1 MRRYASPPA
10 GENPHSVTD
19 KPRSERDTLARLWP
33 YLWAYKGRVMLALAF
48 MVGAKLANVGV
59 PLLLKELVDSLSPKL
74 GMGPGSA
81 AAMLVLPLEQAV
93 SEKLAR
99 VEGSAVAA
107 RSLPRMFD
115 LSDRRRV

>member
-48 MVGAKLANVGV
+48 MVGAKAANVSV
-59 PLLLKELVDSLSPKL
+59 PLLLKQLVDT
-74 GMGPGSA
+74 MNIAPGSA
-81 AAMLVLPLEQAV
+81 QAMLASRASRV
-93 SEKLAR
+93 SFCRK
-99 VEGSAVAA
+99 SK
-107 RSLPRMFD
+107 
-115 LSDRRRV
+115 